1 MKILFV
7 CTGNTCRSPMAQ
19 ALASHLAGKMDVT
32 IEADSAG
39 LMVIPGS
46 KVSKYSVDAV
56 TEYGI
61 DISSHIPKAITSEL
75 LDNADLIITMTKAQK
90 DLIIKSIPYYS
101 EKVKNLGEYSI
112 NGDITDPYG
121 ADFNTYKEC
130 ALQIKDAIVSLYERT
145 DFNG

>member
-7 CTGNTCRSPMAQ
+7 CTGNTCRSPIAQ
-19 ALASHLAGKMDVT
+19 AMASYLAGKMDVT

-130 ALQIKDAIVSLYERT
+130 AMQIKDAIVSLYERT

>member
-7 CTGNTCRSPMAQ
+7 CTGNTCRSPIAQ
-19 ALASHLAGKMDVT
+19 AMASYLAGKMDVP

-130 ALQIKDAIVSLYERT
+130 AMQIKDAIVSLYERT

>member
-7 CTGNTCRSPMAQ
+7 CTGNTCRSPIAQ
-19 ALASHLAGKMDVT
+19 AMASYLAGKIDVT

-112 NGDITDPYG
+112 NGDIIDPYG

-130 ALQIKDAIVSLYERT
+130 AMQIKDAIVSLYERT